1 MSKIRLLL
9 RKAFSSV
16 TIMVIPHGGLK
27 VLNVKVPVVVLF
39 AAILLSALGGGYLLL
54 LAVSGLEYKSQHRAM
69 AEKVKFYSEQFSQW
83 DSTITGL
90 KRAESK
96 FRNLFS
102 VGSKE
107 EVLKYTDASIG
118 SLEVPNLAIDL
129 KTTIENVA
137 EIRDYLKMQKDIYSA
152 TPAGFPVP
160 GRITSPFGKR
170 DDPLTGDNAFHSG
183 IDLSCS
189 TGVPVQATAD
199 GVVSLSGWLHESGF
213 MVVLEHGCGFETV
226 YAHNETNSVKVGQT
240 VKRGDVIGYVG
251 STGRSTGPHLHY
263 EVWRDGKTID
273 PRSYLQRR
281 S

>member
-1 MSKIRLLL
+1 MGKIRLLL
-9 RKAFSSV
+9 KKAFSSV

-27 VLNVKVPVVVLF
+27 ALNVKVPVAVLLIT
-39 AAILLSALGGGYLLL
+39 ILLTAIGGGYLLR
-54 LAVSGLEYKSQHRAM
+54 LAISGLEYKSQHRAM
-69 AEKVKFYSEQFSQW
+69 VEKVKFYSDQFSQW
-83 DSTITGL
+83 NSTITAL

-102 VGSKE
+102 LDSKE

-118 SLEVPNLAIDL
+118 SLEVPTLALDL
-129 KTTIENVA
+129 KTTIESVA
-137 EIRDYLKMQKDIYSA
+137 EIRDYLKTQKNIYSA

-160 GRITSPFGKR
+160 GNVTSPFGKR
-170 DDPLTGDNAFHSG
+170 EDPLTGEPAFHSG

-189 TGVPVQATAD
+189 KGVPIRATAD
-199 GVVSLSGWLHESGF
+199 GVVSHSGWLHENGF
-213 MVVLEHGCGFETV
+213 VVVLEHGCGFETV
-226 YAHNETNSVKVGQT
+226 YAHNETNSVKVGHT

-251 STGRSTGPHLHY
+251 STGKSTGPHVHY
-263 EVWRDGKTID
+263 EVWQDGKAIN